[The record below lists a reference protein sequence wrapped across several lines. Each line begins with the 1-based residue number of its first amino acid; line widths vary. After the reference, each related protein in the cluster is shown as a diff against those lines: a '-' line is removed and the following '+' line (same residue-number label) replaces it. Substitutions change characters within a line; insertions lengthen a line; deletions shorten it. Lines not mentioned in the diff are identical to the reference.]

1 MKIMKVTR
9 LLLSSSLACLLS
21 AVAAAEPLLD
31 AKHPE
36 FGADGF
42 TAVFDGKDLSKL
54 KTKGN
59 WQIQEDGSL
68 KLVPRAGE
76 QGWTRYPSYLWLAG
90 DYGDFVVDFE
100 FQYGKGGNSG
110 LYFRISDEKD
120 ATASGHEVQI
130 LDSHGQEKALGHH
143 DMGGVIRTSAPL
155 GNASKPAGEWSRM
168 TVSLKDGQLKV
179 ILNGK
184 LVQDFKLAEKL
195 AANKELVAKGKIAIQ
210 DHGQPFSVRKIQVKS
225 LD

>member
-1 MKIMKVTR
+1 MKLTR
-9 LLLSSSLACLLS
+9 LLFFPVLACFL
-21 AVAAAEPLLD
+21 AAGATAEPLQA

-36 FGADGF
+36 VGADGF
-42 TAVFDGKDLSKL
+42 TTVFDGKDLSKV

-59 WQIQEDGSL
+59 WQVQEDGSL

-76 QGWTRYPSYLWLAG
+76 KGWTRYPSYLWLPG

-120 ATASGHEVQI
+120 ATASGHEIQI
-130 LDSHGQEKALGHH
+130 LDSHGQKKALGHH
-143 DMGGVIRTSAPL
+143 DMGGVIRTNAPL

-179 ILNGK
+179 LLNGK

-195 AANKELVAKGKIAIQ
+195 PANKELVAKGKIAIQ

-225 LD
+225 LE

>member
-1 MKIMKVTR
+1 MKLTR
-9 LLLSSSLACLLS
+9 LLFFPVLACFL
-21 AVAAAEPLLD
+21 AAAATAEPLQD

-42 TAVFDGKDLSKL
+42 TTVFDGKDLSKV

-59 WQIQEDGSL
+59 WQVQEDGSL

-76 QGWTRYPSYLWLAG
+76 KGWTRYPSYLWLPG

-110 LYFRISDEKD
+110 FYFRISDEKD
-120 ATASGHEVQI
+120 ATASGHEIQI
-130 LDSHGQEKALGHH
+130 LDSHGAKKALGHH
-143 DMGGVIRTSAPL
+143 DMGGVLKTNAPL

-195 AANKELVAKGKIAIQ
+195 PANKELVAKGKIAIQ

-225 LD
+225 LE